1 MIRYLFLAASL
12 LFLSIGDGQAQNNTF
27 KQELS
32 VGASFGMNFSS
43 IFLAPKV
50 NQKMKNQN

>member
-1 MIRYLFLAASL
+1 MRYLFLAASL
-12 LFLSIGDGQAQNNTF
+12 LFLSIGNGLAQNNTF

-43 IFLAPKV
+43 ITLFHFLVDFWSKGYG
-50 NQKMKNQN
+50 